1 MACET
6 WTHTKC
12 VWGSE
17 SVHGSFFFVGQ
28 TVIADK
34 VLIDLYTW
42 LAELKVRNISGGLM
56 DAHLQKG
63 K

>member
-17 SVHGSFFFVGQ
+17 SVHGSFFFFVGQ

-34 VLIDLYTW
+34 VMIDSY
-42 LAELKVRNISGGLM
+42 M
-56 DAHLQKG
+56 
-63 K
+63 

>member
-1 MACET
+1 MWNMDTYKVCLGLR
-6 WTHTKC
+6 KC
-12 VWGSE
+12 AR
-17 SVHGSFFFVGQ
+17 FCFFVGH

-34 VLIDLYTW
+34 VMIDLYMW

>member
-1 MACET
+1 MWNMDTYKVCLGLR
-6 WTHTKC
+6 KC
-12 VWGSE
+12 AR
-17 SVHGSFFFVGQ
+17 FF
-28 TVIADK
+28 IADK
-34 VLIDLYTW
+34 VLIDLYMW